1 VGKYIRKIS
10 RDEKKNHHNEGD
22 SSEEE
27 WSHVTDVNEKSED
40 NPLSPQEKIIEFS
53 NQFSN
58 ETKEEV
64 VKEKTEQIKDQ
75 MSNTNQYLKF
85 ANELI
90 KEKMSKIKQIQEDEK
105 RFQEQ
110 VELLQNKLK
119 SKFELDQ
126 LNPKYVTENDARN
139 IIYHLEEEFEK
150 MKDRLLFQ
158 ELIVQKT
165 KDEITSKRKQIQQVK
180 DELKIKTQP
189 EQNEGDP
196 ITILKEELK
205 KAGITDESSPIFEAI
220 NKISEFLNSAR
231 KLEQSQT

>member
-1 VGKYIRKIS
+1 VGKHIHKIS
-10 RDEKKNHHNEGD
+10 KDEEKNRHNEGG
-22 SSEEE
+22 SSEDE
-27 WSHVTDVNEKSED
+27 SSCIDKKSKED

-58 ETKEEV
+58 ETKAEV
-64 VKEKTEQIKDQ
+64 VKEKTQQIKDQ

-90 KEKMSKIKQIQEDEK
+90 KEKMSRVKQIQQDEK
-105 RFQEQ
+105 RFQDQ
-110 VELLQNKLK
+110 IELLQNRIK

-126 LNPKYVTENDARN
+126 LNPKYVTETDARN

-165 KDEITSKRKQIQQVK
+165 KDEITLKRKQIQQVK
-180 DELKIKTQP
+180 DELKINTQS
-189 EQNEGDP
+189 EQNDDP
-196 ITILKEELK
+196 VEILKEELK
-205 KAGITDESSPIFEAI
+205 KAGIVDESNPIFDAI
-220 NKISEFLNSAR
+220 NKISEFLNSA
-231 KLEQSQT
+231 KKMEQSQT